1 MLQAFHSIFKED
13 STQILRLLYFV
24 LKQQEIPKKEYQ
36 LHKLLRDRK
45 INQFP
50 ENLLHGKQIDMV
62 GLEVLLDIRQYIYN
76 M

>member
-1 MLQAFHSIFKED
+1 
-13 STQILRLLYFV
+13 V

>member
-62 GLEVLLDIRQYIYN
+62 DSEVLLDIRLYICN